1 MPESPPTPCY
11 WRRPD
16 LLVCRLRIV
25 PRAPRAGL
33 VAVHGDRLK
42 LRLCAPP
49 VDGRANA
56 ELIVLLARLFG
67 VPRSRVRL
75 TAGLRGRNKTVEIES
90 PVELPDIVAQQLDLR
105 A

>member
-1 MPESPPTPCY
+1 LPESPPIPCH
-11 WRRPD
+11 WRRPG

-25 PRAPRAGL
+25 PRAPRSEL
-33 VAVHGDRLK
+33 VGVQGDRLK

-67 VPRSRVRL
+67 VPRGRVRL
-75 TAGLRGRNKTVEIES
+75 TAGLRGRNKTAEIES
-90 PVELPDIVAQQLDLR
+90 PGVLPDFVQHQLDLH

>member
-1 MPESPPTPCY
+1 MPESPPAACY

-25 PRAPRAGL
+25 PRAPRSELAG
-33 VAVHGDRLK
+33 VHGDRLK

-56 ELIVLLARLFG
+56 ELVVLLARLFG

-90 PVELPDIVAQQLDLR
+90 PGELPGIVAQQLGLR